1 MFEDILSWGSVKW
14 TKVIEIQNAWGIVYV
29 IAFYEAM
36 VSWVLVSPEAKIM
49 SEDSNKT
56 VVNSTD

>member
-14 TKVIEIQNAWGIVYV
+14 TKVIEIQNAWSIVYV
-29 IAFYEAM
+29 IDFYEAM

>member
-14 TKVIEIQNAWGIVYV
+14 TPKVIEIQNAWGIGYV

-36 VSWVLVSPEAKIM
+36 VSSSHGFSWG
-49 SEDSNKT
+49 
-56 VVNSTD
+56 